1 MQEDNTTAERNRS
14 EWEED
19 LTPQQ
24 VAAELRAAKARSNL
38 KKRMKDF
45 SKVVDGKN
53 RGDRWRA
60 MYNFL
65 RTYNP
70 SARRAIDDFEKDC
83 ERIRLDQ
90 TQFNAAGQHLQYGLH
105 FPTILWDA
113 LALVDPEFANF
124 DTLDDCTKR
133 RLYRELGRVF
143 PQYWMPRV

>member
-1 MQEDNTTAERNRS
+1 MQEDNTSAEQHRN

-45 SKVVDGKN
+45 SKVVDSRD

-65 RTYNP
+65 RTYNAE
-70 SARRAIDDFEKDC
+70 ARRAIDAFNADC
-83 ERIRLDQ
+83 EQRRLEQVNFDA
-90 TQFNAAGQHLQYGLH
+90 TGQHLQYGLH

-124 DTLDDCTKR
+124 DTLDDGSKR